1 MKFFVKDEDN
11 KTFEVEEIE
20 ETPAKEVAKEVE
32 TKDEALSAEEIA
44 ALKKLAGVAD
54 KLIGMCTTS
63 DEDEDDDDD
72 KDVDVDVD
80 VDTDED
86 EDEDKEEVLDTD
98 EDDDK
103 AIKPRD
109 SKKSFGSI
117 EKKRKAVSTVDSEQ
131 ESIAEAWAKRY
142 GGNK

>member
-11 KTFEVEEIE
+11 ETFEVEEIE
-20 ETPAKEVAKEVE
+20 ENPTKEVTTEVE
-32 TKDEALSAEEIA
+32 AKDEALSAEEIA
-44 ALKKLAGVAD
+44 ALKKLAAVAD

-63 DEDEDDDDD
+63 DEDESDEDNE
-72 KDVDVDVD
+72 DVDVD

-98 EDDDK
+98 EDDDEV
-103 AIKPRD
+103 IKPRD

-117 EKKRKAVSTVDSEQ
+117 EKKRKAVSAVDSQQ

>member
-11 KTFEVEEIE
+11 ETFEVEEIE
-20 ETPAKEVAKEVE
+20 ETPAKEVTTEVE
-32 TKDEALSAEEIA
+32 AKDEALSAEEIA
-44 ALKKLAGVAD
+44 ALKKLAAVAD

-63 DEDEDDDDD
+63 DEDESDEDDE
-72 KDVDVDVD
+72 DVDVDAD

-86 EDEDKEEVLDTD
+86 EDGKEEVLDTD
-98 EDDDK
+98 EDDDEV
-103 AIKPRD
+103 IKPRD

-117 EKKRKAVSTVDSEQ
+117 EKKRKAVSTVDSQQ

>member
-11 KTFEVEEIE
+11 ETFEVEEIE
-20 ETPAKEVAKEVE
+20 ETPAKEVTTEVE
-32 TKDEALSAEEIA
+32 AKDEALSAEEIA

-63 DEDEDDDDD
+63 DEDESDE
-72 KDVDVDVD
+72 DVDVDVD
-80 VDTDED
+80 ADTDED
-86 EDEDKEEVLDTD
+86 EDGKEEVLDTD

-103 AIKPRD
+103 VIKPRD

-117 EKKRKAVSTVDSEQ
+117 EKKRKAVSTVDSQQ

>member
-11 KTFEVEEIE
+11 ETFEVEEIE
-20 ETPAKEVAKEVE
+20 ETPAKEVTTEVE
-32 TKDEALSAEEIA
+32 AKDEALSAEEIA

-63 DEDEDDDDD
+63 DEDESDE
-72 KDVDVDVD
+72 DVDVDA
-80 VDTDED
+80 DTDED
-86 EDEDKEEVLDTD
+86 EDGKEEVLDTD

-103 AIKPRD
+103 VIKPRD

-117 EKKRKAVSTVDSEQ
+117 EKKRKAVSTVDSQQ

>member
-11 KTFEVEEIE
+11 ETFEVEEIE
-20 ETPAKEVAKEVE
+20 ETPAKEVTTEVE

-63 DEDEDDDDD
+63 DEDESDE
-72 KDVDVDVD
+72 DVDVDVD
-80 VDTDED
+80 ADTDED
-86 EDEDKEEVLDTD
+86 EDGKEEVLDTD
-98 EDDDK
+98 ENDDK

-117 EKKRKAVSTVDSEQ
+117 EKKRKAVSTVDSQQ

>member
-11 KTFEVEEIE
+11 ETFEVEEIE
-20 ETPAKEVAKEVE
+20 ETPAKEVTKEVE
-32 TKDEALSAEEIA
+32 AKDEALSAEEIA

-63 DEDEDDDDD
+63 DEDESDEDNE
-72 KDVDVDVD
+72 DVDVDVD

-86 EDEDKEEVLDTD
+86 EDGKEEVLDTD

-103 AIKPRD
+103 VSKPRD

-117 EKKRKAVSTVDSEQ
+117 EKKRKAVSTVDSQQ

>member
-11 KTFEVEEIE
+11 ETFEVEEIE
-20 ETPAKEVAKEVE
+20 ETPAKEVTTEVE
-32 TKDEALSAEEIA
+32 AKDEALSAEEIA
-44 ALKKLAGVAD
+44 ALKKLAAVAD

-63 DEDEDDDDD
+63 DEDESDEDD
-72 KDVDVDVD
+72 DVDVDAD
-80 VDTDED
+80 ADED
-86 EDEDKEEVLDTD
+86 EDGKEEVLDTD

-117 EKKRKAVSTVDSEQ
+117 EKKRKAVSTVDSQQ

>member
-11 KTFEVEEIE
+11 ETFEVEEIE
-20 ETPAKEVAKEVE
+20 ETPAKEVTKEVE
-32 TKDEALSAEEIA
+32 AKDEALSAEEIA

-63 DEDEDDDDD
+63 DEDESDEDDE
-72 KDVDVDVD
+72 DVDVDVD

-86 EDEDKEEVLDTD
+86 EDGKEEVLDTD
-98 EDDDK
+98 EDDNK

-117 EKKRKAVSTVDSEQ
+117 EKKRKAVSTVDSQQ

>member
-11 KTFEVEEIE
+11 ETFEVEEIE
-20 ETPAKEVAKEVE
+20 ETPAKEVTTEVE

-44 ALKKLAGVAD
+44 ALKKLAAVAD

-63 DEDEDDDDD
+63 DEDEDDNDNDVD
-72 KDVDVDVD
+72 ADVDVDD
-80 VDTDED
+80 DED
-86 EDEDKEEVLDTD
+86 EDGKEEVLDTD

-103 AIKPRD
+103 VIKPRD

-117 EKKRKAVSTVDSEQ
+117 EKKRKAVSTVDSQQ

>member
-11 KTFEVEEIE
+11 ETFEVEEIE
-20 ETPAKEVAKEVE
+20 ETPAKEVTTEVE

-54 KLIGMCTTS
+54 KLISMCTTS
-63 DEDEDDDDD
+63 DEDESDEDNE
-72 KDVDVDVD
+72 DVDVDVD
-80 VDTDED
+80 ADTDED
-86 EDEDKEEVLDTD
+86 EDGKEEVLDTD
-98 EDDDK
+98 EEDDK
-103 AIKPRD
+103 VIKPRD

-117 EKKRKAVSTVDSEQ
+117 EKKRKAVSTVDSQQ

>member
-11 KTFEVEEIE
+11 ETFEVEEIE
-20 ETPAKEVAKEVE
+20 ETPAKEVTTEVE
-32 TKDEALSAEEIA
+32 AKDEALSAEEIA
-44 ALKKLAGVAD
+44 ALKKLAAVAD

-63 DEDEDDDDD
+63 DEDESDE
-72 KDVDVDVD
+72 DVDVDVD
-80 VDTDED
+80 ADTDED
-86 EDEDKEEVLDTD
+86 EDGEEEVLDTD

-117 EKKRKAVSTVDSEQ
+117 EKKRKAVSTVDSQQ

>member
-11 KTFEVEEIE
+11 ETFEVEEIE
-20 ETPAKEVAKEVE
+20 ETPAKEVTTEVE

-80 VDTDED
+80 TDED

-103 AIKPRD
+103 VIKPRD

-117 EKKRKAVSTVDSEQ
+117 EKKRKVVSTVDSQQ

>member
-11 KTFEVEEIE
+11 ETFEVEELE
-20 ETPAKEVAKEVE
+20 ETPTKEVTKEVE

-63 DEDEDDDDD
+63 DEDEDDDDKD
-72 KDVDVDVD
+72 VDADVDVDD
-80 VDTDED
+80 DED
-86 EDEDKEEVLDTD
+86 EDGKEEVLDTD

-103 AIKPRD
+103 AIKSRD

-117 EKKRKAVSTVDSEQ
+117 EKKRKAISTVDSQQ

>member
-11 KTFEVEEIE
+11 ETFEVEELE
-20 ETPAKEVAKEVE
+20 ETPTKEVTKEVE

-63 DEDEDDDDD
+63 DEDESDE
-72 KDVDVDVD
+72 DVDVDVD
-80 VDTDED
+80 ADTDED
-86 EDEDKEEVLDTD
+86 EDGKEEVLDTD

-117 EKKRKAVSTVDSEQ
+117 EKKRKAVSTVDSQQ

>member
-11 KTFEVEEIE
+11 ETFEVEEIE
-20 ETPAKEVAKEVE
+20 ETPAKEVTTEVE
-32 TKDEALSAEEIA
+32 AKDEALSAEEIA

-63 DEDEDDDDD
+63 DEDESDEDE
-72 KDVDVDVD
+72 DVDVDVD
-80 VDTDED
+80 ADTDED
-86 EDEDKEEVLDTD
+86 EDGKEEVLDTD

-103 AIKPRD
+103 VIKPRD

-117 EKKRKAVSTVDSEQ
+117 EKKRKAVSTVDSQQ

>member
-11 KTFEVEEIE
+11 ETFEVEEIE
-20 ETPAKEVAKEVE
+20 ETPAKEVTTEVE
-32 TKDEALSAEEIA
+32 AKDEALSAEEIA
-44 ALKKLAGVAD
+44 ALKKLAAVAD

-63 DEDEDDDDD
+63 DEDESDE
-72 KDVDVDVD
+72 DVDVDA
-80 VDTDED
+80 DTDED
-86 EDEDKEEVLDTD
+86 EDGKEEVLDTD

-103 AIKPRD
+103 VIKPRD

-117 EKKRKAVSTVDSEQ
+117 EKKRKAVSTVDSQQ

>member
-11 KTFEVEEIE
+11 ETFEVEEIE
-20 ETPAKEVAKEVE
+20 ETPAKEVTTEVE
-32 TKDEALSAEEIA
+32 AKDEALSAEEIA
-44 ALKKLAGVAD
+44 ALKKLAAVAD

-63 DEDEDDDDD
+63 DEDEDDNDNDVD
-72 KDVDVDVD
+72 ADVDVDD
-80 VDTDED
+80 DED
-86 EDEDKEEVLDTD
+86 EDGKEEVLDTD

-103 AIKPRD
+103 VIKSRD

-117 EKKRKAVSTVDSEQ
+117 EKKRKAISTVDSQ
-131 ESIAEAWAKRY
+131 QASIAEAWAKRY

>member
-11 KTFEVEEIE
+11 ETFEVEELE
-20 ETPAKEVAKEVE
+20 ETPTKEVTKEVE

-63 DEDEDDDDD
+63 DEDEDDDD
-72 KDVDVDVD
+72 KDVDADVD
-80 VDTDED
+80 VDED
-86 EDEDKEEVLDTD
+86 EDEDGKEEVLDTD

-103 AIKPRD
+103 AIKSRD

-117 EKKRKAVSTVDSEQ
+117 EKKRKAISTVDSQQ

>member
-20 ETPAKEVAKEVE
+20 ETPTKEVAKEVE
-32 TKDEALSAEEIA
+32 TKDEALSAEEIT
-44 ALKKLAGVAD
+44 ALKKLASVAD

-63 DEDEDDDDD
+63 DEDEDDDD
-72 KDVDVDVD
+72 KDIDVDVD

-86 EDEDKEEVLDTD
+86 EDGKEEVLDTD

-117 EKKRKAVSTVDSEQ
+117 EKKRKAVSTVDSQQ

>member
-11 KTFEVEEIE
+11 ETFEVEEIE
-20 ETPAKEVAKEVE
+20 ETPIKEVAKEVE

-44 ALKKLAGVAD
+44 ALKKLASVAD

-80 VDTDED
+80 TDED

-103 AIKPRD
+103 VIKPRD

-117 EKKRKAVSTVDSEQ
+117 EKKRKAVSTVDSQQ

>member
-1 MKFFVKDEDN
+1 MKFFVKDEN
-11 KTFEVEEIE
+11 NETFEVEEIE
-20 ETPAKEVAKEVE
+20 ETPAKEVMKEVE
-32 TKDEALSAEEIA
+32 AKDEALSAEEIA

-63 DEDEDDDDD
+63 DEDESDEDNEE
-72 KDVDVDVD
+72 VDVDAD

-86 EDEDKEEVLDTD
+86 EDGKEEVLDTD

-103 AIKPRD
+103 VIRPRD

-117 EKKRKAVSTVDSEQ
+117 EKKRKAVSAVDSQQ

>member
-11 KTFEVEEIE
+11 ETFEVEELE
-20 ETPAKEVAKEVE
+20 ETPTKEVTKEVE
-32 TKDEALSAEEIA
+32 TKDEALSAEEIV

-63 DEDEDDDDD
+63 DEDEDDDD

-80 VDTDED
+80 VDNDED
-86 EDEDKEEVLDTD
+86 EDGKEEVLDTD

-103 AIKPRD
+103 AIKSRD

-117 EKKRKAVSTVDSEQ
+117 EKKRKAISTVDSQQ

>member
-11 KTFEVEEIE
+11 ETFEVEEIE
-20 ETPAKEVAKEVE
+20 ETPAKEVTTEVE
-32 TKDEALSAEEIA
+32 AKDEALSAEEIA

-63 DEDEDDDDD
+63 DEDESDEDDE
-72 KDVDVDVD
+72 DVDVDAD

-86 EDEDKEEVLDTD
+86 EDGKEEVLDTD
-98 EDDDK
+98 EDDDEV
-103 AIKPRD
+103 IKPRD

-117 EKKRKAVSTVDSEQ
+117 EKKRKAVSTVDSQQ

>member
-11 KTFEVEEIE
+11 KTFEVEELE
-20 ETPAKEVAKEVE
+20 ETPTKEVAKEVE

-63 DEDEDDDDD
+63 DEDEDDDD

-80 VDTDED
+80 VDNDED
-86 EDEDKEEVLDTD
+86 EDGKEEVLDTD

-103 AIKPRD
+103 AIKSRD

-117 EKKRKAVSTVDSEQ
+117 EKKRKVVSTVDSQQ

>member
-11 KTFEVEEIE
+11 KTFEVEELE
-20 ETPAKEVAKEVE
+20 ETPTKEVAKEVE

-63 DEDEDDDDD
+63 DEDEDDDD

-80 VDTDED
+80 VDNDED
-86 EDEDKEEVLDTD
+86 EDGKEEVLDTD

-103 AIKPRD
+103 AIKSLD

-117 EKKRKAVSTVDSEQ
+117 EKKRKVVSAVDSQQ

>member
-11 KTFEVEEIE
+11 ETFEVEEIE
-20 ETPAKEVAKEVE
+20 ETPAKEVTTEVE

-63 DEDEDDDDD
+63 DEDESDEDDE
-72 KDVDVDVD
+72 DVDVDADVD
-80 VDTDED
+80 VDED
-86 EDEDKEEVLDTD
+86 EDGKEEVLDTD

-103 AIKPRD
+103 VVKPRD

-117 EKKRKAVSTVDSEQ
+117 EKKRKAVSTVDSQQ

>member
-11 KTFEVEEIE
+11 ETFEVEEVE
-20 ETPAKEVAKEVE
+20 ETPAKEVTKEVE
-32 TKDEALSAEEIA
+32 AKDEALSAEEIA
-44 ALKKLAGVAD
+44 ALKKLAAVAD

-63 DEDEDDDDD
+63 DEDESDE
-72 KDVDVDVD
+72 DVDVDA
-80 VDTDED
+80 DTDED
-86 EDEDKEEVLDTD
+86 EDGKEEVLDTD

-103 AIKPRD
+103 VIKPRD

-117 EKKRKAVSTVDSEQ
+117 EKKRKAVATVDRQQ

>member
-11 KTFEVEEIE
+11 ETFEVEEIE
-20 ETPAKEVAKEVE
+20 ETPAKEVTTEVE
-32 TKDEALSAEEIA
+32 AKDEALSAEEIA
-44 ALKKLAGVAD
+44 ALKKLATVAD

-63 DEDEDDDDD
+63 DEDESDE
-72 KDVDVDVD
+72 DVDVDVD
-80 VDTDED
+80 ADTDED
-86 EDEDKEEVLDTD
+86 EDGKEEVLDTD

-103 AIKPRD
+103 VIKPRD

-117 EKKRKAVSTVDSEQ
+117 EKKRKAVSTVDSQQ

>member
-11 KTFEVEEIE
+11 ETFEVEEIE
-20 ETPAKEVAKEVE
+20 ETPAKEVTTEVE

-63 DEDEDDDDD
+63 DEDESDE
-72 KDVDVDVD
+72 DVDVDVD
-80 VDTDED
+80 ADTDED
-86 EDEDKEEVLDTD
+86 EDGKEEVLDTD

-117 EKKRKAVSTVDSEQ
+117 EKKRKAVSTVDSQQ

>member
-11 KTFEVEEIE
+11 ETFEVEEIE
-20 ETPAKEVAKEVE
+20 ETPAKEVTAEVE
-32 TKDEALSAEEIA
+32 AKDEALSAEEIA

-63 DEDEDDDDD
+63 DEDESDEDDE
-72 KDVDVDVD
+72 DVDVDVD
-80 VDTDED
+80 ADTDED
-86 EDEDKEEVLDTD
+86 EDGKEEVLDTD

-103 AIKPRD
+103 VIKPRD

-117 EKKRKAVSTVDSEQ
+117 EKKRKAVSTVDSQQ

>member
-11 KTFEVEEIE
+11 ETFEVEEIE
-20 ETPAKEVAKEVE
+20 ETPAKEVTTEVE

-44 ALKKLAGVAD
+44 ALKKLADVAD

-63 DEDEDDDDD
+63 DEDESDEDDE
-72 KDVDVDVD
+72 DVDVDA
-80 VDTDED
+80 DTDED
-86 EDEDKEEVLDTD
+86 EDSEEEVLDTD
-98 EDDDK
+98 EDDDDK
-103 AIKPRD
+103 VIKPRD

-117 EKKRKAVSTVDSEQ
+117 EKKRKAVSTVDSQQ